1 MIVQEDGNVSG
12 LGLLCFSLREI
23 YQMLITGDYMMDFML
38 LFFCLISIIYCCDIP
53 AIKGFEIFINN
64 HDSMFYGI
72 GLSVIS
78 AYIFYIFQV
87 LIPRFVRFKQVRSI
101 GCAKLYDI
109 ENLMTEVF
117 SLLQDD
123 IDRPITEISKESVK
137 SYLDKIDIFTKN
149 SRCKIQN
156 HKELSL
162 FESIEDCDIKI
173 ISLVDEVL
181 SNQYLETKHEKILFK
196 LKISSFHSVVEQWKN
211 NLPGEYEHYNSEEN
225 GMKGYI
231 GVNHK
236 AINSDLASTVDE
248 YLNIY
253 NKIKKIREKLY
264 NRLI

>member
-1 MIVQEDGNVSG
+1 
-12 LGLLCFSLREI
+12 
-23 YQMLITGDYMMDFML
+23 
-38 LFFCLISIIYCCDIP
+38 
-53 AIKGFEIFINN
+53 
-64 HDSMFYGI
+64 
-72 GLSVIS
+72 
-78 AYIFYIFQV
+78 
-87 LIPRFVRFKQVRSI
+87 
-101 GCAKLYDI
+101 
-109 ENLMTEVF
+109 MTEVF

-123 IDRPITEISKESVK
+123 IDKPITEISKESVK
-137 SYLDKIDIFTKN
+137 FYLDKIDIFNKN

-196 LKISSFHSVVEQWKN
+196 LKISRFHSVVEQWKN

-231 GVNHK
+231 EVNHK
-236 AINSDLASTVDE
+236 AINSDLASAVNE

-253 NKIKKIREKLY
+253 NKIKKTREKLY

>member
-1 MIVQEDGNVSG
+1 
-12 LGLLCFSLREI
+12 
-23 YQMLITGDYMMDFML
+23 MMDLIL
-38 LFFCLISIIYCCDIP
+38 LFFCLISIVYCCDIP
-53 AIKGFEIFINN
+53 AFKGFEIFINN

-87 LIPRFVRFKQVRSI
+87 IIPRFIRYKQVRSI

-109 ENLMTEVF
+109 ENLMAEVF
-117 SLLQDD
+117 SILQDN
-123 IDRPITEISKESVK
+123 IDRPITEISGESVK
-137 SYLDKIDIFTKN
+137 SYLDKIDIFNKN
-149 SRCKIQN
+149 SGYKIRN

-162 FESIEDCDIKI
+162 FEAIEDCDIKI

-181 SNQYLETKHEKILFK
+181 SNQYLETKYEKTLCK
-196 LKISSFHSVVEQWKN
+196 LKISRFHSVVEQWKN

-231 GVNHK
+231 GVNNK
-236 AINSDLASTVDE
+236 VINSDLASAVDE
-248 YLNIY
+248 YVNIY
-253 NKIKKIREKLY
+253 NKIKKTRETLY